1 MYNLSRFG
9 FNEMMDCRSRL
20 RNLFDREP
28 ESVEEGAQRV
38 VEFFRREFVD
48 HEGNP
53 ACALV
58 RLFKTHRYSDVGDDL
73 QVFARG
79 VVPEV
84 ETVEDARCL
93 VLLATDGDLPE
104 WRSRHTSSGHQAIPL
119 TSEEMIE
126 KAPMIAQLFK
136 QFGVSVPTILR
147 PNPTLLLDNLDT
159 SFNVFH
165 VAQALGS
172 PYIVAQKE
180 FVEQFA
186 IASVLGFGGM
196 LASGDLF
203 AAIMF
208 TKVPVSSAVADQFKV
223 IGLNL
228 KLAMLP
234 IARKNLF
241 SDQ

>member
-1 MYNLSRFG
+1 VYTLSRFG

-20 RNLFDREP
+20 RRLFDREP
-28 ESVEEGAQRV
+28 QSVEEGAQRV
-38 VEFFRREFVD
+38 VEFFHQSFVD
-48 HEGNP
+48 EDGKP

-58 RLFKTHRYSDVGDDL
+58 RLFKTHPYAELDEEL
-73 QVFARG
+73 QAFARG

-84 ETVEDARCL
+84 ETVDDARCL
-93 VLLATDGDLPE
+93 VLLATQGDLPE
-104 WRSRHTSSGHQAIPL
+104 WRSRHASSGHKAIPL
-119 TSEEMIE
+119 TSEEMIG

-136 QFGVSVPTILR
+136 QFGVSVSSILR

-159 SFNVFH
+159 NFNVFH
-165 VAQALGS
+165 VARALGS

-180 FVEQFA
+180 FVEPHA

-196 LASGDLF
+196 LASGELF

-234 IARKNLF
+234 IARKKLF
-241 SDQ
+241 SGQ